1 MKSYLQEHFE
11 ELKLPQD
18 SELMCKEANR
28 IWRLMNEQQKEY
40 YQMVYDT
47 AEQSQI
53 SEEEQ
58 SCSHESQYEDSEP
71 SQSAS

>member
-1 MKSYLQEHFE
+1 
-11 ELKLPQD
+11 
-18 SELMCKEANR
+18 MCKEANR